1 MFLGYFLPVV
11 IRCWSET
18 GGVTC
23 FIVSKHQRGRERRRE
38 GGEEGGTEEEE
49 ESDHTSPPAM
59 KRKVRL
65 YSQINIGDV
74 LTPGPVTVAKEDA
87 GVTHKSLTRGM
98 K

>member
-1 MFLGYFLPVV
+1 MNGEMVSSRRGGLDYSKSLLLPLLP
-11 IRCWSET
+11 
-18 GGVTC
+18 GGW
-23 FIVSKHQRGRERRRE
+23 
-38 GGEEGGTEEEE
+38 EGGTEEEE